1 MTTFHELLGTD
12 DSCSTTEIKKKY
24 RQLSNRLHP
33 DKGGSQALMQML
45 SMAYQQVI
53 KGEGNKKCSD
63 AILKQAEK
71 NDQGNDFKSKIA
83 ELVKEKEKLQDLL
96 EQHKQNVEHA
106 FTAGENSARQTLLL
120 LQAANNS
127 LNKQLVFLRRQLD
140 EGENKNSIS
149 KKSNKKYCFVM
160 LFILFVIIVVT
171 GGFFHY
177 QRQHQQPLSQAPDL
191 VPVPIA
197 AQVKNVIATQL
208 ATVDYADSINNVARI
223 MMMHTTG
230 LWQQRYYEGT
240 RQPYI
245 AVRSINGSY
254 IVKDCQGTF
263 SYYSNRIHNT
273 AHVPVNLIFSTNDR
287 QFSVYRI
294 PYGNGSSEQQWL
306 NSKSLVINDN
316 IFSNNG
322 YQSSAL
328 ALASV
333 CSNTTP
339 F

>member
-53 KGEGNKKCSD
+53 KGNGNKKCSD
-63 AILKQAEK
+63 AILEQAEK
-71 NDQGNDFKSKIA
+71 NDQGNDCKNKIA

-106 FTAGENSARQTLLL
+106 FAAGENSARQTLLL

-160 LFILFVIIVVT
+160 LFILFVVT

-191 VPVPIA
+191 VPVP
-197 AQVKNVIATQL
+197 IATQL

-263 SYYSNRIHNT
+263 SYYSNRTHNT